1 MIVPTFAYEKDPTAI
16 YRRSFEIVRAETDL
30 SRFDADEAEVAVRLV
45 HACGMPE
52 IAPDLVFSPGA
63 VAAGR
68 AALAAEP
75 DHLRCSDG
83 RPWRDAESAASGE

>member
-1 MIVPTFAYEKDPTAI
+1 MTAQAFEYEKDPATI

-63 VAAGR
+63 VAASAKSNIVAARR
-68 AALAAEP
+68 AVN
-75 DHLRCSDG
+75 R
-83 RPWRDAESAASGE
+83 RPRACGGV